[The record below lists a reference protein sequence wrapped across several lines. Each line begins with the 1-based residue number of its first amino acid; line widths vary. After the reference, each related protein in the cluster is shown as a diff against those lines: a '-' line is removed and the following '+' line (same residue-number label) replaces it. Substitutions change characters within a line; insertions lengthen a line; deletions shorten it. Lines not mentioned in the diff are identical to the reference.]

1 MAEENLASFDDKRI
15 EQAIETA
22 QRHSERMQ
30 AVKADGPVLADGA
43 LTVAAECVSVTVKN
57 GEVCL
62 KLPLGIGNVCLP
74 VPSWVP
80 DGDAAQACIDIC
92 TKWGIPCGVEVT
104 VSVAGQRIIKKG
116 FGCSC

>member
-43 LTVAAECVSVTVKN
+43 LTVAAECVSVTVKRILTLLRN
-57 GEVCL
+57 PSSKMRTSVTSA
-62 KLPLGIGNVCLP
+62 GNRP
-74 VPSWVP
+74 FAWY
-80 DGDAAQACIDIC
+80 
-92 TKWGIPCGVEVT
+92 
-104 VSVAGQRIIKKG
+104 G
-116 FGCSC
+116 FGSESQTSPQPRPKPEP